1 MKTLWDTEELG
12 KYWSLSFEE
21 LRLLKTKPARNHL
34 GFTAQLKYYQN
45 TGKFPQAC
53 TDIPETPLH
62 YLAEQLEVDV
72 TRLASYDWTGRSAI
86 RHRQEILSF
95 LGIRRVTVQDKQ
107 RFAEWLIKDV
117 YPHGTNPIDIA
128 DVAFDWFRQ
137 QKAEC
142 PAAGELERLTRSA
155 FNQFQQ
161 QYYERIESALSMH
174 SKMLIDKS
182 LEGADS
188 VVDFNALKA
197 DPGRVGLDS
206 VLNETEKLT
215 FIRAINLPV
224 DHFRNIN
231 AKVLNRYQQ
240 RISSES
246 AWEVKQHPATVKY
259 GLFAT
264 FLYQRQ
270 REIIDGLID
279 LLVQIVHRLS
289 VRAERKLVKELLGDF
304 KKVHGKTALL
314 FRIAEAALSNP
325 NGCVKDVVYPI
336 AGEDTLKNLL
346 KEYKASG
353 PSYQQRVHK
362 IIRASY
368 SNHYRR
374 MLPKILG
381 ALEFRSN
388 NTQHRPV
395 LDALNWL
402 EQHQENT
409 QRLIRLDDD
418 IPVDGVIR
426 AKWQDIVIE
435 EVGKGCKRINRINYE
450 ICVLQ
455 ALRERLRC
463 KEIWVVDADKY
474 RNPDEDVPFDF
485 EDNRESYY
493 QDLGHSLDATVF
505 IDQIRDEVRQALD
518 SLNKGM
524 PKNEKARI
532 LLQGKN
538 QIVITP
544 LDAQPEPM
552 NLGYLKRDI
561 AGRWPMTS
569 LLDILKEADLRI
581 GFTDHFKTMGEREN
595 LDRSSLQRRLL
606 LCLYGLGTNT
616 GLKRVS
622 GNQHGISYKELLHV
636 RRRYI
641 HKAALRNAI
650 GQVANAIF
658 RTRNTSI
665 WGEGTTSCASDSK
678 KFGAWDQ
685 NLMTEWHIRYGGRG
699 VMIYWHVDKKSTCI
713 YSQLKRCSSSEVAAM
728 MEGVLRHCTDMAI
741 DRQYVDSHG
750 QSEVAFAFCH
760 LLGFDLLPRL
770 KAIGSQ
776 KLYRPGD
783 DKPGDYKHL
792 EPVLTRPVNW
802 NLISQQYDEM
812 IKYAT
817 ALKQGTADPEAI
829 LRRFTR
835 NNVQHPTYRALT
847 ELGKA
852 IKTIFLCRYIGSQ
865 TLRREIHEGL
875 NVVENWNSA
884 NSFIFYGKGGEV
896 ATNRLE
902 EQRLSVLSLHLLQIC
917 LVYVNT
923 LLIQTVLEGRDWTG
937 KMTENDLRALS
948 PLIYGHVNPYGIF
961 ELDMDKRLS
970 IEDVAVAS

>member
-1 MKTLWDTEELG
+1 
-12 KYWSLSFEE
+12 
-21 LRLLKTKPARNHL
+21 
-34 GFTAQLKYYQN
+34 
-45 TGKFPQAC
+45 
-53 TDIPETPLH
+53 
-62 YLAEQLEVDV
+62 
-72 TRLASYDWTGRSAI
+72 
-86 RHRQEILSF
+86 
-95 LGIRRVTVQDKQ
+95 
-107 RFAEWLIKDV
+107 
-117 YPHGTNPIDIA
+117 
-128 DVAFDWFRQ
+128 
-137 QKAEC
+137 
-142 PAAGELERLTRSA
+142 
-155 FNQFQQ
+155 
-161 QYYERIESALSMH
+161 
-174 SKMLIDKS
+174 
-182 LEGADS
+182 
-188 VVDFNALKA
+188 
-197 DPGRVGLDS
+197 
-206 VLNETEKLT
+206 
-215 FIRAINLPV
+215 
-224 DHFRNIN
+224 
-231 AKVLNRYQQ
+231 
-240 RISSES
+240 
-246 AWEVKQHPATVKY
+246 
-259 GLFAT
+259 
-264 FLYQRQ
+264 
-270 REIIDGLID
+270 
-279 LLVQIVHRLS
+279 
-289 VRAERKLVKELLGDF
+289 
-304 KKVHGKTALL
+304 
-314 FRIAEAALSNP
+314 
-325 NGCVKDVVYPI
+325 
-336 AGEDTLKNLL
+336 
-346 KEYKASG
+346 
-353 PSYQQRVHK
+353 
-362 IIRASY
+362 
-368 SNHYRR
+368 
-374 MLPKILG
+374 
-381 ALEFRSN
+381 
-388 NTQHRPV
+388 
-395 LDALNWL
+395 
-402 EQHQENT
+402 
-409 QRLIRLDDD
+409 
-418 IPVDGVIR
+418 
-426 AKWQDIVIE
+426 
-435 EVGKGCKRINRINYE
+435 
-450 ICVLQ
+450 
-455 ALRERLRC
+455 
-463 KEIWVVDADKY
+463 
-474 RNPDEDVPFDF
+474 
-485 EDNRESYY
+485 
-493 QDLGHSLDATVF
+493 
-505 IDQIRDEVRQALD
+505 
-518 SLNKGM
+518 
-524 PKNEKARI
+524 